1 MIIQVSKNVVFADG
15 QKRKQRVSVAAQFS
29 HNNLQIQSGFF
40 PWTIP
45 RTLVCC
51 VGAINGSLRNFK
63 VLEKAFFLLKAN
75 RAFTESIKTLSKKG
89 I

>member
-51 VGAINGSLRNFK
+51 WSYQRVFAKFHSAGEG
-63 VLEKAFFLLKAN
+63 LLLV
-75 RAFTESIKTLSKKG
+75 EG
-89 I
+89 